1 MKKTLLFTLAAAGGG
16 TSARWHT
23 PEGGGFGSLEPF
35 LVEPAGGCAFLM
47 SKLKGGG
54 SSFPSGGGHPPFGE
68 LFCLTINT
76 VLRVRCAGLRT
87 HRRC

>member
-47 SKLKGGG
+47 SKLKGG
-54 SSFPSGGGHPPFGE
+54 
-68 LFCLTINT
+68 
-76 VLRVRCAGLRT
+76 V
-87 HRRC
+87 

>member
-35 LVEPAGGCAFLM
+35 LVEPAGGFAHTM
-47 SKLKGGG
+47 SKPQGGG
-54 SSFPSGGGHPPFGE
+54 LDAENHSVEGRNP
-68 LFCLTINT
+68 
-76 VLRVRCAGLRT
+76 VLSIVNDV
-87 HRRC
+87 

>member
-54 SSFPSGGGHPPFGE
+54 LASPVGAGTPLSVSFSVS
-68 LFCLTINT
+68 L
-76 VLRVRCAGLRT
+76 
-87 HRRC
+87 